1 MKKTIIFV
9 LAAFGM
15 SLIAGAQSQI
25 TNQTLVQEGKKA
37 VVSFDIETS
46 DNSIPSKRKEVIMP
60 YIYNGADTLWLETVE
75 VYGKNRYKREKQ
87 ENLLAGNKEWTLGE
101 GQTMKG
107 STYSYKAEAPLKK
120 WMSPANLGIRT
131 QIVGCACE
139 NDLSDKDIASAQLF
153 NEPEA
158 YKRPA
163 PVLAVVDPDTQWN
176 FGQDELEIIFK
187 RSRIQID
194 STVFNNE
201 VTFGKILTAVDKI
214 MSNPNL
220 RVEKIQVAGY
230 ASPEGEPGFNTWLG
244 KNRALA
250 LIDYIIKQRP
260 EHNLTRDNFE
270 IVNGDENWAGLRR
283 LTLASELTQEE
294 KDAIVAVI
302 DSDKGIARKDMLK
315 KINYGHTYLR
325 MIDLVYPH
333 LRCARYLA
341 VFYSEKDTKAVE
353 AILRANELVRK
364 GDANGAL
371 KELEPFRDDYRTL
384 QTAAVAEAMNGQ
396 YEKAIEM
403 MTEVLGSGDKA
414 AADAAQ
420 ANINTIRAELDKEA
434 KFLKEREAYLSQ
446 FE

>member
-87 ENLLAGNKEWTLGE
+87 EHFLAGNKLWTLGE

-107 STYSYKAEAPLKK
+107 STYSYKAEAPLKR
-120 WMSPANLGIRT
+120 WMNPANLGIRT

-139 NDLSDKDIASAQLF
+139 NDLTDKDIATAQLF
-153 NEPEA
+153 KEPEA
-158 YKRPA
+158 YKRVA
-163 PVLAVVDPDTQWN
+163 PKLAVVDPDTQWN

-187 RSRIQID
+187 RSKIQID

-201 VTFGKILTAVDKI
+201 VTFGKILAAVDKI
-214 MSNPNL
+214 MSNPYL
-220 RVEKIQVAGY
+220 KVEKIQVAGY
-230 ASPEGEPGFNTWLG
+230 ASPEGKPDFNTWLG
-244 KNRALA
+244 QNRALA

-260 EHNLTRDNFE
+260 QHNLTRDNFE

-302 DSDKGIARKDMLK
+302 DSDKGVARKDMLK
-315 KINYGHTYLR
+315 KINYGETYLR

-341 VFYSEKDTKAVE
+341 VYYSEKDTKAVE

-403 MTEVLGSGDKA
+403 MTEVLSSGDKA
-414 AADAAQ
+414 AQDAAQ
-420 ANINTIRAELDKEA
+420 ANIAALKAELDHEA
-434 KFLKEREAYLSQ
+434 KMLKEREAYLSQ